1 MIASTRAIKEV
12 RKRNIKKDIKLMKK
26 KRSEYAEKN
35 GDDGVDVITE
45 AAVKRL
51 KNTENIDSFRGSLWT
66 IVYISFG
73 LGVAGVLGYRYAA
86 FVKLMHE
93 NDMWFSQISVS

>member
-1 MIASTRAIKEV
+1 MYTQKE
-12 RKRNIKKDIKLMKK
+12 
-26 KRSEYAEKN
+26 E
-35 GDDGVDVITE
+35 DDCVDVINE
-45 AAVKRL
+45 AAAVK
-51 KNTENIDSFRGSLWT
+51 NNGSLW
-66 IVYISFG
+66 IILYISFG

>member
-1 MIASTRAIKEV
+1 
-12 RKRNIKKDIKLMKK
+12 MKNL
-26 KRSEYAEKN
+26 SEYTQKN
-35 GDDGVDVITE
+35 EDRVDVMTE
-45 AAVKRL
+45 AAVK
-51 KNTENIDSFRGSLWT
+51 NIDSSGGSLWT
-66 IVYISFG
+66 ILYISFG

>member
-1 MIASTRAIKEV
+1 
-12 RKRNIKKDIKLMKK
+12 MKK

-45 AAVKRL
+45 AAVK
-51 KNTENIDSFRGSLWT
+51 NTENIDSSRGSLWT

>member
-1 MIASTRAIKEV
+1 
-12 RKRNIKKDIKLMKK
+12 MKK
-26 KRSEYAEKN
+26 KQSEYAETN

-45 AAVKRL
+45 AV
-51 KNTENIDSFRGSLWT
+51 KNTENIDSSRGLLRT